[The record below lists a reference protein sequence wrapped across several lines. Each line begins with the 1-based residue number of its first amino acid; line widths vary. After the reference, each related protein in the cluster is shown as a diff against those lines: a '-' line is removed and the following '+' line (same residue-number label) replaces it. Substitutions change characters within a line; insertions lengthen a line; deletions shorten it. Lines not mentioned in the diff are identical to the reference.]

1 MMFSVTYRRQLDYNS
16 TGNDWCQQQISFFDK
31 FFSIEKVNSIQEW
44 NLILPNL
51 IHVDMEF
58 NLSEISGIL
67 FLQI

>member
-1 MMFSVTYRRQLDYNS
+1 MLCIY
-16 TGNDWCQQQISFFDK
+16 
-31 FFSIEKVNSIQEW
+31 FSIEKVNSIQEW